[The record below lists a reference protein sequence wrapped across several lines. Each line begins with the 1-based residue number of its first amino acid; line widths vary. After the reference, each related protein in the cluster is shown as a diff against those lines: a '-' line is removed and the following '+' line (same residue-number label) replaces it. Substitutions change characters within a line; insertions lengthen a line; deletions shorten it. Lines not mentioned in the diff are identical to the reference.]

1 MNTDGKRLVPAFI
14 DLAAQRERIGDRV
27 ERAIAAVLKQ
37 GQFVLGPEVAE
48 LERRL
53 AEFCGAKHAISCA
66 NGTDALLLVLMA
78 EGIGPGDA
86 VFVPAFTFVATA
98 EVVVLAGATPVFID
112 VRRDSFNLNTDSLE
126 AAIGKAKS
134 LGLKPRCVIPV
145 DLYGQPPEYQA
156 IREIAEANNLLVLAD
171 AAQSFGASLKGHK
184 VGTLADYTATSFYP
198 SKPLGCYGDGGA
210 IFTDDSAK
218 AKLLVAL
225 RCHGRHPDGAECG
238 QVGLN
243 SRLDTLQAAILLEKL
258 AVFPQEIVARQKS
271 ADRYAEGLRDALQR
285 PKLMSGATSVWAQY
299 TVVTD
304 RRDELAKACR
314 EAGMPTAIHYASPLH
329 VLPAY
334 REFPTAPNGLLNAE
348 WLAERVIS
356 LPMHAYLAD
365 EAQDFVIR
373 TVRGALRPL
382 KTPDAHAGLAHAPSA
397 AE

>member
-1 MNTDGKRLVPAFI
+1 MNRDGKPPIPAFI
-14 DLAAQRERIGDRV
+14 DLTAQRERIGDRI
-27 ERAIAAVLKQ
+27 ERAIGAVLKQ

-48 LERRL
+48 LEHRL
-53 AEFCGAKHAISCA
+53 GEFCGAKHAVSCA

-98 EVVVLAGATPVFID
+98 EVVVLAGATPIFVD
-112 VRRDSFNLNTDSLE
+112 VRRDSFNLDTDSLE
-126 AAIGKAKS
+126 AAIGEAERR
-134 LGLKPRCVIPV
+134 GLKPRCIIPV
-145 DLYGQPPEYQA
+145 DLYGQPAEYQA

-171 AAQSFGASLKGHK
+171 AAQSFGASLNGHK

-218 AKLLVAL
+218 AKHLVAL
-225 RCHGRHPDGAECG
+225 RCHGRHPDGTECG

-243 SRLDTLQAAILLEKL
+243 SRLDTFQAAILLEKL
-258 AVFPQEIVARQKS
+258 AIFPQEIAARQRS
-271 ADRYAEGLRDALQR
+271 ADRYAEGLSAVAQVAQ
-285 PKLMSGATSVWAQY
+285 LMSGATSVWAQY
-299 TVVTD
+299 TIVTD
-304 RRDELAKACR
+304 RRAELAKACR
-314 EAGMPTAIHYASPLH
+314 DAGVPTAIHYASPLH

-334 REFPTAPNGLLNAE
+334 REFPTAPGGLPNAE

-356 LPMHAYLAD
+356 LPMHGYLAD

-382 KTPDAHAGLAHAPSA
+382 KTPEAHAGLAHAPSA